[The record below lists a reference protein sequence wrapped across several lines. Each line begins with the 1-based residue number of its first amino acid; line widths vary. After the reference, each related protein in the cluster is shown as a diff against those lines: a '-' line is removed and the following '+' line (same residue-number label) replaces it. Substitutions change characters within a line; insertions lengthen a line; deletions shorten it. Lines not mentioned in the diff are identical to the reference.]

1 MKIQCSCG
9 IKYEFDVTPEMA
21 RAPIKFICQK
31 CGVDSS
37 EMVNRLVRQ
46 QLGLPEPSAPPVP
59 SLSPQGVRGESAP
72 SSSIPPTVPSTAP
85 PPTTDVVVARVNS
98 RAASSQP
105 APSIGQAPQS
115 SSGTPLAPSRGGLRV
130 SVHKPAVASEA
141 NAPAVEAPQVCLKHP
156 DQLTAHRC
164 LVCQKPMC
172 PKCMELF
179 GFVCSALC
187 RGKAQSQGK
196 TLPVYEHQKNAID
209 ARQWQKAVRIGG
221 GVIAAIVVLLGV
233 WFWYAWFASVPH
245 PVFSVR
251 FEQASYSG
259 QCQLLPKDQVVFL
272 HGGTLARHDMKAKK
286 EIWSAVL
293 IDKKA
298 IAVAAAEYIDR
309 ENKELADA
317 VAKKRDVSG
326 WPRPPPLAEYITEME
341 REAAAPL
348 QLHVQDENVWVSFR
362 DKLVRY
368 DWDTGKASKEI
379 PLTARYSHFI
389 PNGDELLLISQRQ
402 TGQKVTH
409 LNLVSGESHTE
420 EIAAPASALTAAGE
434 PQPGSAGNK
443 KSSVPSNR
451 ASTNQLA
458 AASRRNAP
466 SGKTGL
472 NQPALAAR
480 LNTNQLAALRA
491 AGAAGGR
498 PGQARTKPLD
508 PAAVAAQ
515 VQNMP
520 YASKLALPA
529 VLAANAN
536 QQRALDE
543 MEDEP
548 EFRSFVPDREGFE
561 RTTLLPDGAQ
571 FVQFT
576 VKMLEYKSVA
586 RQMMKAA
593 PTKSALDGDV
603 NASSTTAVANE
614 IFNEIQRDRGGDVE
628 MEDVSRYQV
637 TLRRP
642 GAAEAGEWVGEVIGP
657 SEVFTLKTVN
667 VLAAGTAMSV
677 FDKTNKKL
685 WESKLSF
692 PIGAVGRALLSG
704 EARHF
709 GEGPIVERGDTLYLF
724 DQGVLTAFELGNGNA
739 RWRLP
744 AVGISGLH
752 FDDKGMIYVN
762 TSSASPDILRYPNQ
776 IDISEKATQVILK
789 INAKT
794 GATVWRLDQEGLV
807 SYVSGKYV
815 YTTFTH
821 AGDDSVGSLLGMK
834 TAFDL
839 PPHIRIKRLDPGNG
853 RVMWDHYQERFPLD
867 FHFDKNTIQL
877 LFKKEML
884 VLKYFTL

>member
-9 IKYEFDVTPEMA
+9 IKYAFDVTPEMA
-21 RAPIKFICQK
+21 RAPIKFMCQK
-31 CGVDSS
+31 CGADSS

-46 QLGLPEPSAPPVP
+46 QLGLPEAPPSPV
-59 SLSPQGVRGESAP
+59 SSPQVARGDNTLGAS
-72 SSSIPPTVPSTAP
+72 VPRTAP
-85 PPTTDVVVARVNS
+85 PPTTDVVIARVHS
-98 RAASSQP
+98 RAASPQSGS
-105 APSIGQAPQS
+105 SIGHGPQS
-115 SSGTPLAPSRGGLRV
+115 SGGTAPAVARAPSAGGLRV
-130 SVHKPAVASEA
+130 SVHKPAVATDA
-141 NAPAVEAPQVCLKHP
+141 AAPAVEAPQLCLKHP

-172 PKCMELF
+172 PKCMDLF
-179 GFVCSALC
+179 GYVCSALC
-187 RGKAQSQGK
+187 RGKAQSQGM
-196 TLPVYEHQKNAID
+196 TLPVHASQQGATD
-209 ARQWQKAVRIGG
+209 ALQWQKFVRIGG
-221 GVIAAIVVLLGV
+221 AVIAVAVVVLGV
-233 WFWYAWFASVPH
+233 WAWYAWFASMPH
-245 PVFSVR
+245 TVFSVR

-272 HGGTLARHDMKAKK
+272 HGGTLARHNIKAKK

-298 IAVAAAEYIDR
+298 IAEAAAEQIKR
-309 ENKELADA
+309 ETQERTDA
-317 VAKKRDVSG
+317 VAKGRDVTG
-326 WPRPPPLAEYITEME
+326 WPILPALPDLIREME

-348 QLHVQDENVWVSFR
+348 QLHVHEENVWVSFH

-379 PLTARYSHFI
+379 PLTARYANFI

-402 TGQKVTH
+402 TGQKVTR
-409 LNLVSGESHTE
+409 LNLASGESRTE
-420 EIAAPASALTAAGE
+420 EIAAPPSALAAASE
-434 PQPGSAGNK
+434 PAAGNK
-443 KSSVPSNR
+443 KSVAPTRNP
-451 ASTNQLA
+451 TNQLA
-458 AASRRNAP
+458 AAAKRNSQLARAN
-466 SGKTGL
+466 S
-472 NQPALAAR
+472 NQLALAVR
-480 LNTNQLAALRA
+480 LNTNRLAALRTG
-491 AGAAGGR
+491 GAAGGR

-515 VQNMP
+515 AQNLP

-548 EFRSFVPDREGFE
+548 EFTSFVPDSEGFE
-561 RTTLLPDGAQ
+561 RTTLLPDGGQ

-576 VKMLEYKSVA
+576 VKMLEHKTVP
-586 RQMMKAA
+586 RQMMQAA

-603 NASSTTAVANE
+603 NASSTVAVANE
-614 IFNEIQRDRGGDVE
+614 ILNEIQRDRGGDVE

-642 GAAEAGEWVGEVIGP
+642 GASEAGEWVGEVIGP

-667 VLAAGTAMSV
+667 VLAAGTAISV

-709 GEGPIVERGDTLYLF
+709 GDGPIVERGDTLYLF
-724 DQGVLTAFELGNGNA
+724 DQGVLTAFDLANGNA

-744 AVGISGLH
+744 AVGVSGLH

-762 TSSASPDILRYPNQ
+762 TSSASPSILRYPNQ

-789 INAKT
+789 LNAKT
-794 GATVWRLDQEGLV
+794 GATVWKLNQEGLV

-877 LFKKEML
+877 LFKKEMV